1 MNLLSHRQNE
11 MDKIKMKSIVLAL
24 LFVFTALIGMVSAQP
39 AIAAL
44 PVVGSRAPDF
54 ALKSRAGHNVRLSE
68 LRGEV
73 VLINFWAS
81 WCGPCRQELPLLE
94 QLYQQYR
101 EAGFT
106 LLGVN
111 IDENQA
117 NAEDMLQR
125 LGVHFPALFDSDK
138 RVSRLYDV
146 DAMPA
151 TLLIDRDGRVRYVH
165 RGYRSGYE
173 RKYQEQIRELLKE

>member
-1 MNLLSHRQNE
+1 MTRQARSIITFLL
-11 MDKIKMKSIVLAL
+11 VCLAL
-24 LFVFTALIGMVSAQP
+24 AGMASVRT

-44 PVVGSRAPDF
+44 PAVGTRAPDF
-54 ALKSRAGHNVRLSE
+54 SLKSSTGRNMRLSE

-73 VLINFWAS
+73 VLLNFWAT
-81 WCGPCRQELPLLE
+81 WCGPCRQEMP
-94 QLYQQYR
+94 QLGRLYTQYR

-111 IDENQA
+111 IDDSRA
-117 NAEDMLQR
+117 NAETMVKK
-125 LGVHFPALFDSDK
+125 LGVHFPTLFDSDK
-138 RVSRLYDV
+138 RVARLYDV
-146 DAMPA
+146 DTMPA

-165 RGYRSGYE
+165 RGYRDGYE